1 MTSFVPSMGAAPMPR
16 ARLRGDQAHLCP
28 LKTAC
33 QSPEHGTRVAGG
45 SGREAAVSAASVPLV
60 NEFLALGPA
69 LTRAGVGAP
78 PNRTS
83 RRSEPG
89 RISGR
94 ILTATV
100 RGSCA
105 ARSADGCLAERV
117 TVGRHVHSRVAGG
130 DADERLTGRRK
141 AEELALRR
149 GRPLEEALER
159 GLLARARPGAEAHPV
174 RALRPEDDVEGEAGA
189 CRRPEGRAA
198 VERAHRVE
206 EDGDT
211 PVQPRTPR

>member
-1 MTSFVPSMGAAPMPR
+1 MSIPG
-16 ARLRGDQAHLCP
+16 L
-28 LKTAC
+28 
-33 QSPEHGTRVAGG
+33 RVATPM
-45 SGREAAVSAASVPLV
+45 SG
-60 NEFLALGPA
+60 
-69 LTRAGVGAP
+69 
-78 PNRTS
+78 
-83 RRSEPG
+83 
-89 RISGR
+89 
-94 ILTATV
+94 
-100 RGSCA
+100 
-105 ARSADGCLAERV
+105 
-117 TVGRHVHSRVAGG
+117 
-130 DADERLTGRRK
+130 LTGRRK

-174 RALRPEDDVEGEAGA
+174 RVLRPEDDVEGEAGA